1 MAPSFS
7 WMFAVPHQREL
18 YNGFGNALARSFELI
33 VTPALFTLIGL
44 GLDHWLGVFPVL
56 TIVFAVLAIVG
67 MSIKMYYG
75 YTVAIEAEQAKI
87 FGPRPANPGAGDERQ
102 RRS

>member
-1 MAPSFS
+1 MAPSFF
-7 WMFAVPHQREL
+7 WMFAVPPQPEL

-44 GLDHWLGVFPVL
+44 GLDHWLGLFPVL
-56 TIVFAVLAIVG
+56 TIVFAVLAVVG
-67 MSIKMYYG
+67 MSIKMFYG

-87 FGPRPANPGAGDERQ
+87 FGPRAGDAGADERQ
-102 RRS
+102 GRA